1 MLNRIASRLPPP
13 SFGFLLAKPAHFIAL
28 GFGAGLA
35 PVVPGT
41 FGSLV
46 AFPIA
51 WALHASGST
60 PLYVAVTAALFLM
73 GIWAAGI
80 AGRDLGVAD
89 HGSIVI
95 DEVVG
100 MLMVLFVAQQ
110 MIAMQLAA
118 FVLFRVFDIVKPP
131 PVRQAD
137 ARLKNGF
144 GVMFDDVLA
153 ALYAI
158 AVLLLVQHYVVA

>member
-1 MLNRIASRLPPP
+1 MLNRLASRLPPP
-13 SFGFLLAKPAHFIAL
+13 PFAFLFANPAHFIAL
-28 GFGAGLA
+28 GFGTGLA
-35 PVVPGT
+35 PLVPGT

-51 WALHASGST
+51 WALYASGSAL
-60 PLYVAVTAALFLM
+60 LYAGVVAALFLA
-73 GIWAAGI
+73 GVWAAGI
-80 AGRDLGVAD
+80 AGRSLGVAD

-100 MLMVLFVAQQ
+100 MLMVLFVARHT
-110 MIAMQLAA
+110 IAMQLAA

-158 AVLLLVQHYVVA
+158 AVLLLVEHYVVA

>member
-1 MLNRIASRLPPP
+1 LR
-13 SFGFLLAKPAHFIAL
+13 FLLAHPAHFIAL
-28 GFGAGLA
+28 GLGAGLA

-46 AFPIA
+46 AFPVA
-51 WALHASGST
+51 WVLYAAGSA
-60 PLYVAVTAALFLM
+60 PLYIGVTAALFLV
-73 GIWAAGI
+73 GVWAAEI
-80 AGRDLGVAD
+80 AGRNLGIAD

-100 MLMVLFVAQQ
+100 MLMVLFVARHT
-110 MIAMQLAA
+110 IAMQLLA
-118 FVLFRVFDIVKPP
+118 FVLFRGFDIVKPP

-137 ARLKNGF
+137 ARLRNGF

-158 AVLLLVQHYVVA
+158 AVLLLVQRYVIA

>member
-1 MLNRIASRLPPP
+1 
-13 SFGFLLAKPAHFIAL
+13 
-28 GFGAGLA
+28 
-35 PVVPGT
+35 VPGT

-46 AFPIA
+46 GFPIA
-51 WALHASGST
+51 WALYATGS
-60 PLYVAVTAALFLM
+60 PLAYVGVTVALFAL
-73 GIWAAGI
+73 GVWAAGI
-80 AGRDLGVAD
+80 AGRNLGVVD

-100 MLMVLFVAQQ
+100 MLIVLYFAQHTWP
-110 MIAMQLAA
+110 MQLLA
-118 FVLFRVFDIVKPP
+118 FVLFRGFDIVKPP

-153 ALYAI
+153 AVYACI
-158 AVLLLVQHYVVA
+158 VLLLVQHFLA

>member
-1 MLNRIASRLPPP
+1 MLNRLASRLPPP
-13 SFGFLLAKPAHFIAL
+13 PAAFLLAHPAHFIAL

-35 PVVPGT
+35 PAVPGT

-51 WALHASGST
+51 WALYAGGS
-60 PLYVAVTAALFLM
+60 PALYVGVTVALFLV
-73 GIWAAGI
+73 GVWAAGI
-80 AGRDLGVAD
+80 AGRSLGVTD

-100 MLMVLFVAQQ
+100 MLMVLFVARHTV
-110 MIAMQLAA
+110 AMQLLA
-118 FVLFRVFDIVKPP
+118 FVLFRIFDIVKPP

-158 AVLLLVQHYVVA
+158 AVQWLVQRCIEA

>member
-1 MLNRIASRLPPP
+1 MLNRLASRLPPP
-13 SFGFLLAKPAHFIAL
+13 SAGFLVSNPAHFIAL
-28 GFGAGLA
+28 GLGAGLA

-51 WALHASGST
+51 WALYASGSA
-60 PLYVAVTAALFLM
+60 PLYVAVTAVLFLV
-73 GIWAAGI
+73 GVWAAGI
-80 AGRDLGVAD
+80 AGRNLGVAD

-100 MLMVLFVAQQ
+100 MLMVLFVARHTF
-110 MIAMQLAA
+110 AMQLAA
-118 FVLFRVFDIVKPP
+118 FVLFRIFDIVKPP

-158 AVLLLVQHYVVA
+158 AVLVLVQRYVVA